1 MLEWII
7 IIAVTLAAC
16 AATPS
21 KGRRTAGRS
30 RATRSRQ
37 SGRTLT
43 LKAQQ
48 VTPRRSSTKIIDPAQ
63 IEAIEAQMK
72 AACELGDAYRERGKR
87 QTDPVKRAKDAK
99 LSADA
104 YARADKLQ
112 AQIDKIM
119 MAE

>member
-7 IIAVTLAAC
+7 IIGVTLAAC

-21 KGRRTAGRS
+21 KGSRQAGRKKAA
-30 RATRSRQ
+30 R
-37 SGRTLT
+37 GRMLT
-43 LKAQQ
+43 LKAQR
-48 VTPRRSSTKIIDPAQ
+48 VAPRRSSTKIIDPAQ

-119 MAE
+119 MAD

>member
-1 MLEWII
+1 MFEWII

-16 AATPS
+16 AATPGKGS
-21 KGRRTAGRS
+21 RPAGRRKAAR
-30 RATRSRQ
+30 
-37 SGRTLT
+37 GRTLT
-43 LKAQQ
+43 LRAQR
-48 VTPRRSSTKIIDPAQ
+48 VAPRRSVTTVSPELIAG
-63 IEAIEAQMK
+63 IEAQRE

-99 LSADA
+99 LSADT